1 MIKRLCVF
9 CGSSPGA
16 KPEYVAAATAVGTY
30 MAKKGIGLVYGGGRV
45 GLMGAVADAALAA
58 GGEVLGVIPQAL
70 FEKEIAHPGLTQLCV
85 VGSMHERKAH
95 MADLSDAFMAL
106 PGGFGTFEELFEVIT
121 WSQLGVHRKAFG
133 LLNTLG
139 FYNELL
145 SFCDTAMNEKFINPV
160 DRQLV
165 LANAEPEKLV
175 DILSVHQVPAST
187 KWLKVAET

>member
-9 CGSSPGA
+9 CGSSAGA
-16 KPEYVAAATAVGTY
+16 KPSYIEAARTIGTLL
-30 MAKKGIGLVYGGGRV
+30 AHKNIGLVYGGGRV

-58 GGEVLGVIPQAL
+58 GGEVLGVIPHAL

-95 MADLSDAFMAL
+95 MAEISGAFLAL

-133 LLNTLG
+133 LLNVDG
-139 FYNELL
+139 FYDKLIE
-145 SFCDTAMNEKFINPV
+145 FCAHAVQEQFITAIDGKLI
-160 DRQLV
+160 
-165 LANAEPEKLV
+165 LADSDPEKII
-175 DILSVHQVPAST
+175 DTLSVYQVPESS
-187 KWLKVAET
+187 KWLKVAEV